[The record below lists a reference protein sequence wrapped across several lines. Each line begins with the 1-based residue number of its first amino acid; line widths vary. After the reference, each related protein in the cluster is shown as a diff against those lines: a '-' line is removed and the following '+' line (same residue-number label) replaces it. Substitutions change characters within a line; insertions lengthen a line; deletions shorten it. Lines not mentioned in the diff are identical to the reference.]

1 MKKSIF
7 LSALLILASYESLNG
22 QGGPIF
28 GSDSP
33 FEESNLKEEQ
43 MDRSALK
50 SADETKKAN
59 NRGGQG
65 GAGGF
70 ANFNTNT
77 QDVPID
83 NGVILVVIAL
93 VGYGAIQIQKKLK
106 RNADLN
112 MHV

>member
-1 MKKSIF
+1 MKKLIF
-7 LSALLILASYESLNG
+7 LSTLSLLVSFGSLNG

-33 FEESNLKEEQ
+33 FEETNKADEQ
-43 MDRSALK
+43 MDK
-50 SADETKKAN
+50 SAIKSAYETKKAN

-65 GAGGF
+65 GSGGF

-83 NGVILVVIAL
+83 NGALFVVIAL

-106 RNADLN
+106 RNSDLN

>member
-7 LSALLILASYESLNG
+7 LSALFILVSYESLNG

-33 FEESNLKEEQ
+33 FEQSNQKAEQ
-43 MDRSALK
+43 MDRSAIK
-50 SADETKKAN
+50 SVDETKKAN

-83 NGVILVVIAL
+83 NGALFVVIAL

-106 RNADLN
+106 RNSDLN